1 MSRSHGNSGST
12 LVACRGQTP
21 WVRLWLS
28 PEFSSC
34 PKLRCKF
41 KCLIRGVL
49 CSLLRAQRRS
59 AIVALG
65 ALCSSA
71 LWLGTASPAYANTLI
86 TNARIIDGTG
96 TPALTGSVR
105 LRGNRITAVGEL
117 TPNDSDTVIDAG
129 GLVLAPGFID
139 THSHSDRLIL
149 SERNALAKITQG
161 ITTAVVGQDGDAPY
175 PLADFFAA
183 LEATPAKINIAAYA
197 GHNTL
202 RNEVMGADFRRP
214 ASDEEIQ
221 AMSTLL
227 KQELA
232 AGAVGLSTGL
242 EYEPG
247 IHSETRE
254 VVQLAQLTADAGGR
268 YISHVRSEDRWFD
281 EALEEIIEI
290 GRETGM
296 PVQISHLKLAM
307 ASLWGRADDIIAR
320 LNAARE
326 EGIDLTA
333 DIYPYTYWQS
343 QMMVLLPERDPL
355 DLDAIDFVMAE
366 LAPPDGIIF
375 THFPAE
381 PDYVGMT
388 LTEVAAARKQSS
400 AEAFSALA
408 QMSIAHEEA
417 TGEMGDM
424 MIGTSMRD
432 DDIAAFIAWPHS
444 NICTDGSLRDRHP
457 RGAGSFPR
465 VLGRYVREQG
475 VLSLESAIHRMT
487 GLSAQHM
494 GFAERGV
501 IAPGMIADLV
511 LFNPDTVKD
520 RATTS
525 EPFASSEGIH
535 SVWVAGE
542 RVLHEGEVSKTFPGR
557 VIRRASAR

>member
-1 MSRSHGNSGST
+1 MRGSHSNPCCT
-12 LVACRGQTP
+12 LFACDEHTP
-21 WVRLWLS
+21 WVWLPHS
-28 PEFSSC
+28 VTFSSGH
-34 PKLRCKF
+34 KLKRKF
-41 KCLIRGVL
+41 KLLIGAKCR
-49 CSLLRAQRRS
+49 SLLKAERHIAT
-59 AIVALG
+59 VAFG
-65 ALCSSA
+65 ALC
-71 LWLGTASPAYANTLI
+71 LTASPALLADTLI
-86 TNARIIDGTG
+86 INARIIDGTG
-96 TPALTGSVR
+96 SGAVVGSVR
-105 LRGNRITAVGEL
+105 LRDDRITAVGEL
-117 TPNDSDTVIDAG
+117 TSNESDDVIDAG

-149 SERNALAKITQG
+149 TERDALAKIAQG

-175 PLADFFAA
+175 PLSDFFGA
-183 LEATPAKINIAAYA
+183 LEATPPKVNIAAYA

-202 RNEVMGADFRRP
+202 RDEVMGADFRR
-214 ASDEEIQ
+214 AANDDEIK
-221 AMSTLL
+221 AMSALL
-227 KQELA
+227 EGELA
-232 AGAVGLSTGL
+232 AGALGLSTGL

-268 YISHVRSEDRWFD
+268 YISHIRSEDRWFD
-281 EALEEIIEI
+281 DALEEIIQI
-290 GRETGM
+290 GRATGM

-307 ASLWGRADDIIAR
+307 ASQWGRAPWVIER
-320 LNAARE
+320 LNAARQ

-343 QMMVLLPERDPL
+343 HMMVLLPERDPL

-388 LTEVAAARKQSS
+388 LTEVAAARDQRP

-408 QMSIAHEEA
+408 QMSIAHEDA

-432 DDIAAFIAWPHS
+432 DDIAAFIAWPHT

-465 VLGRYVREQG
+465 VLARYVREQG
-475 VLSLESAIHRMT
+475 VLSLESAIHHMT

-494 GFAERGV
+494 GFVERGV
-501 IAPGMIADLV
+501 IAPGMMADLV
-511 LFNPDTVKD
+511 LFNPNTVRD

-525 EPFASSEGIH
+525 EPFAPSKGIH

-542 RVLHEGEVSKTFPGR
+542 QVLHEGEVRKAFPGR
-557 VIRRASAR
+557 VIRRANAQ

>member
-1 MSRSHGNSGST
+1 MRGSHSNPCCT
-12 LVACRGQTP
+12 LFACDEHTP
-21 WVRLWLS
+21 WVRLPHS
-28 PEFSSC
+28 VTFSSGH
-34 PKLRCKF
+34 KLKRKF
-41 KCLIRGVL
+41 KLLIGAICR
-49 CSLLRAQRRS
+49 SLLKAERQTAT
-59 AIVALG
+59 VAFG
-65 ALCSSA
+65 ALC
-71 LWLGTASPAYANTLI
+71 LTASPALLADTLI
-86 TNARIIDGTG
+86 INARIIDGTG
-96 TPALTGSVR
+96 SGAVVGSVR
-105 LRGNRITAVGEL
+105 LRDDRITAVGEL
-117 TPNDSDTVIDAG
+117 TSNESDDVIDAG

-149 SERNALAKITQG
+149 TERDALANITQG

-175 PLADFFAA
+175 PLADFFGK
-183 LEATPAKINIAAYA
+183 LEATPPKVNIAAYA

-202 RNEVMGADFRRP
+202 RDEVMGADFRR
-214 ASDEEIQ
+214 AANDDEIK
-221 AMSTLL
+221 AMSALL
-227 KQELA
+227 EGELA
-232 AGAVGLSTGL
+232 AGALGLSTGL

-268 YISHVRSEDRWFD
+268 YISHIRSEDRWFD
-281 EALEEIIEI
+281 DALEEIIQI
-290 GRETGM
+290 GRATGM

-307 ASLWGRADDIIAR
+307 ASQWGRAPWVIER
-320 LNAARE
+320 LNAARQ

-343 QMMVLLPERDPL
+343 HMMVLLPERDPL

-375 THFPAE
+375 THFPAK

-388 LTEVAAARKQSS
+388 LTEVAAAREQRP

-408 QMSIAHEEA
+408 QMSIAHEDA

-432 DDIAAFIAWPHS
+432 DDIAAFIAWPHT

-457 RGAGSFPR
+457 RGAGSFSR
-465 VLGRYVREQG
+465 VLARYVREQG

-494 GFAERGV
+494 GFTERGV
-501 IAPGMIADLV
+501 IAPGMMADLV
-511 LFNPDTVKD
+511 LFNPNTVRD

-525 EPFASSEGIH
+525 EPFAPSEGIH

-542 RVLHEGEVSKTFPGR
+542 RVLHEGEVSKTFPGL
-557 VIRRASAR
+557 VIRRANAQ

>member
-1 MSRSHGNSGST
+1 MRGSHSNPCCT
-12 LVACRGQTP
+12 LFACDEHTP
-21 WVRLWLS
+21 WVRLPHS
-28 PEFSSC
+28 VTFSSGH
-34 PKLRCKF
+34 KLKRKF
-41 KCLIRGVL
+41 KLLIGAICR
-49 CSLLRAQRRS
+49 SLLKAERHTAT
-59 AIVALG
+59 VAFG
-65 ALCSSA
+65 ALC
-71 LWLGTASPAYANTLI
+71 LTASPALLADTLI
-86 TNARIIDGTG
+86 INARIIDGTG
-96 TPALTGSVR
+96 SGAVVGSVR
-105 LRGNRITAVGEL
+105 LRDDRITAVGEL
-117 TPNDSDTVIDAG
+117 TSNESDDVIDAG

-149 SERNALAKITQG
+149 TERDALAKIAQG

-175 PLADFFAA
+175 PLADFFGA
-183 LEATPAKINIAAYA
+183 LEATPPKVNIAAYA

-202 RNEVMGADFRRP
+202 RDEVMGADFRR
-214 ASDEEIQ
+214 AANNDEIK
-221 AMSTLL
+221 AMSALL
-227 KQELA
+227 EGELA
-232 AGAVGLSTGL
+232 AGALGLSTGL

-268 YISHVRSEDRWFD
+268 YISHIRSEDRWFD
-281 EALEEIIEI
+281 DALEEIIQI
-290 GRETGM
+290 GRATGM

-307 ASLWGRADDIIAR
+307 ASQWGRAPWVIER
-320 LNAARE
+320 LNAARQ

-343 QMMVLLPERDPL
+343 HMMVLLPERDPL

-388 LTEVAAARKQSS
+388 LTEVAAAREQRP

-408 QMSIAHEEA
+408 QMSIAHEDA

-465 VLGRYVREQG
+465 VLARYVREQG

-494 GFAERGV
+494 GFVERGI
-501 IAPGMIADLV
+501 IAPGMMADLV
-511 LFNPDTVKD
+511 LFNPNTVRD

-525 EPFASSEGIH
+525 EPFAPSKGIH

-557 VIRRASAR
+557 VIRRANAQ

>member
-1 MSRSHGNSGST
+1 MAKLTCELRCNPKLKIKVVLEALFCSLSR
-12 LVACRGQTP
+12 
-21 WVRLWLS
+21 VRRCSAIFALITLWLS
-28 PEFSSC
+28 
-34 PKLRCKF
+34 
-41 KCLIRGVL
+41 
-49 CSLLRAQRRS
+49 
-59 AIVALG
+59 
-65 ALCSSA
+65 A
-71 LWLGTASPAYANTLI
+71 LWFSTASPAYADTLI
-86 TNARIIDGTG
+86 TNARVIDGTG
-96 TPALTGSVR
+96 APALTGSLR
-105 LRGNRITAVGEL
+105 LSGNRITAVGEL
-117 TPNDSDTVIDAG
+117 TPHDSDTVIDAG

-149 SERNALAKITQG
+149 AERDALAKITQG

-183 LEATPAKINIAAYA
+183 LEAAPAKINIAAYA

-202 RNEVMGADFRRP
+202 RDEVMGADFKRP
-214 ASDEEIQ
+214 ASDEEVQ
-221 AMSTLL
+221 AMSALL
-227 KQELA
+227 QQELA

-254 VVQLAQLTADAGGR
+254 VVRLAQLTADAGGR

-307 ASLWGRADDIIAR
+307 ASLWGRADEIIAR

-343 QMMVLLPERDPL
+343 HMMVLLPERDPL

-388 LTEVAAARKQSS
+388 LTEAAAARKQSP

-511 LFNPDTVKD
+511 LFNPDTVRD

-525 EPFASSEGIH
+525 EPFAPSEGIH

-557 VIRRASAR
+557 VIRRASAQ

>member
-1 MSRSHGNSGST
+1 MRGSHSNPCCT
-12 LVACRGQTP
+12 LFACDEHTP
-21 WVRLWLS
+21 WVRLPHS
-28 PEFSSC
+28 VTFSSGH
-34 PKLRCKF
+34 KLKRKF
-41 KCLIRGVL
+41 KLLIGAICR
-49 CSLLRAQRRS
+49 SLLKAERHTAT
-59 AIVALG
+59 VAFG
-65 ALCSSA
+65 ALC
-71 LWLGTASPAYANTLI
+71 LTASPALLADTLI
-86 TNARIIDGTG
+86 INARIIDGTG
-96 TPALTGSVR
+96 SGAVVGSVR
-105 LRGNRITAVGEL
+105 LRDDRITAVGEL
-117 TPNDSDTVIDAG
+117 TSNESDDVIDAG

-149 SERNALAKITQG
+149 TERDALAKIAQG

-175 PLADFFAA
+175 PLADFFGT
-183 LEATPAKINIAAYA
+183 LEATPPKVNIAAYA

-202 RNEVMGADFRRP
+202 RDEVMGADFRR
-214 ASDEEIQ
+214 AANDDEIK
-221 AMSTLL
+221 AMSALL
-227 KQELA
+227 EGELA
-232 AGAVGLSTGL
+232 AGALGLSTGL

-268 YISHVRSEDRWFD
+268 YISHIRSEDRWFD
-281 EALEEIIEI
+281 DALEEIIQI
-290 GRETGM
+290 GRATGM

-307 ASLWGRADDIIAR
+307 ASQWGRAPWVIER
-320 LNAARE
+320 LNAARQ

-343 QMMVLLPERDPL
+343 HMMVLLPERDPL

-375 THFPAE
+375 THFPAK

-388 LTEVAAARKQSS
+388 LTEVAAAREQRP

-408 QMSIAHEEA
+408 QMSIAHEDA

-432 DDIAAFIAWPHS
+432 DDIAAFIAWPHT

-465 VLGRYVREQG
+465 VLARYVREQG
-475 VLSLESAIHRMT
+475 VLSLESAIHHMT

-494 GFAERGV
+494 GFVERGV
-501 IAPGMIADLV
+501 IAPGMMADLV
-511 LFNPDTVKD
+511 LFNPNTVRD

-525 EPFASSEGIH
+525 EPFASSKGIH

-557 VIRRASAR
+557 VIRRANAQ

>member
-1 MSRSHGNSGST
+1 MRGSHSNPCCT
-12 LVACRGQTP
+12 LFACDEHTP
-21 WVRLWLS
+21 WVRLPHS
-28 PEFSSC
+28 VTFSSGH
-34 PKLRCKF
+34 KLKRKF
-41 KCLIRGVL
+41 KLLIGAICR
-49 CSLLRAQRRS
+49 SLLKAERHTAT
-59 AIVALG
+59 VAFG
-65 ALCSSA
+65 ALC
-71 LWLGTASPAYANTLI
+71 LTASPALLADTLI
-86 TNARIIDGTG
+86 INARIIDGTG
-96 TPALTGSVR
+96 SGAVVGSVR
-105 LRGNRITAVGEL
+105 LKDDRITAVGEL
-117 TPNDSDTVIDAG
+117 TSNESDDVIDAG

-149 SERNALAKITQG
+149 TERDALAKIAQG

-175 PLADFFAA
+175 PLADFFGA
-183 LEATPAKINIAAYA
+183 LEATPPKVNIAAYA

-202 RNEVMGADFRRP
+202 RDEVMGADFRR
-214 ASDEEIQ
+214 AANDDEIK
-221 AMSTLL
+221 AMSALL
-227 KQELA
+227 EGELA
-232 AGAVGLSTGL
+232 AGALGLSTGL

-268 YISHVRSEDRWFD
+268 YISHIRSEDRWFD
-281 EALEEIIEI
+281 DALEEIIQI
-290 GRETGM
+290 GRATGM

-307 ASLWGRADDIIAR
+307 ASQWGRAPWVIER
-320 LNAARE
+320 LNAARQ

-343 QMMVLLPERDPL
+343 HMMVLLPERDPL

-388 LTEVAAARKQSS
+388 LTEVAAAREQRP

-408 QMSIAHEEA
+408 QMSIAHEDA

-432 DDIAAFIAWPHS
+432 DDIAAFIAWPHT

-465 VLGRYVREQG
+465 VLARYVREQG
-475 VLSLESAIHRMT
+475 VLSLESAIHHMT

-494 GFAERGV
+494 GFVERGV
-501 IAPGMIADLV
+501 IAPGMMADLV
-511 LFNPDTVKD
+511 LFNPNTVRD

-525 EPFASSEGIH
+525 EPFASSKGIH

-557 VIRRASAR
+557 VIRRANAQQ

>member
-1 MSRSHGNSGST
+1 MFAARGGQMSS
-12 LVACRGQTP
+12 
-21 WVRLWLS
+21 VRLRPS
-28 PEFSSC
+28 PGFGSC
-34 PKLRCKF
+34 PKLRLKL
-41 KCLIRGVL
+41 KRLIGAVL
-49 CSLLRAQRRS
+49 CSLFGAVRGS

-65 ALCSSA
+65 ALCLS
-71 LWLGTASPAYANTLI
+71 ASPALLADTLI

-96 TPALTGSVR
+96 SPAVVGSVR
-105 LRGNRITAVGEL
+105 LSGDRITAVGEL
-117 TPNDSDTVIDAG
+117 TPKESDEIIDAG

-149 SERNALAKITQG
+149 TERNALAKITQG
-161 ITTAVVGQDGDAPY
+161 ITTAAVGQDGDAPY

-183 LEATPAKINIAAYA
+183 LEATPAKVNIAAYA

-202 RNEVMGADFRRP
+202 RDKVMGADFKRP
-214 ASDEEIQ
+214 ASDEEIET
-221 AMSTLL
+221 MSALL
-227 KQELA
+227 EQELA
-232 AGAVGLSTGL
+232 AGALGLSTGL

-268 YISHVRSEDRWFD
+268 YISHVRSEDRWFED
-281 EALEEIIEI
+281 ALEEIIEI
-290 GRETGM
+290 GRVTGM

-307 ASLWGRADDIIAR
+307 ASLWGRADDILAR

-333 DIYPYTYWQS
+333 DLYPYTYWQS
-343 QMMVLLPERDPL
+343 NMMVLLPERDPL

-381 PDYVGMT
+381 TSYVGMT
-388 LTEVAAARKQSS
+388 LTEIAEAREQRPS
-400 AEAFSALA
+400 EAFSALA
-408 QMSIAHEEA
+408 QLSIGHEAA
-417 TGEMGDM
+417 TGETGDM

-432 DDIAAFIAWPHS
+432 DDIATFLAWPHT
-444 NICTDGSLRDRHP
+444 NLCTDGSLRDRHP

-475 VLSLESAIHRMT
+475 VLTLEAAIHRMT
-487 GLSAQHM
+487 GLAAQHM

-501 IAPGMIADLV
+501 IASGMMADLV
-511 LFNPDTVKD
+511 LFNPDTVMD

-525 EPFASSEGIH
+525 EPFAPSEGIH

-542 RVLHEGEVSKTFPGR
+542 RVLHEGKVSEAFPGR
-557 VIRRASAR
+557 VIRRASAEP

>member
-1 MSRSHGNSGST
+1 VRGSHSNPCCT
-12 LVACRGQTP
+12 LFACDEHTP
-21 WVRLWLS
+21 WVRLPHS
-28 PEFSSC
+28 VTFSSGH
-34 PKLRCKF
+34 KLKRKF
-41 KCLIRGVL
+41 KLLIGAICR
-49 CSLLRAQRRS
+49 SLLKAERHTAT
-59 AIVALG
+59 VAFG
-65 ALCSSA
+65 ALC
-71 LWLGTASPAYANTLI
+71 LTASPALLADTLI
-86 TNARIIDGTG
+86 INARIIDGTG
-96 TPALTGSVR
+96 SGAVVGSVR
-105 LRGNRITAVGEL
+105 LRDDRITAVGEL
-117 TPNDSDTVIDAG
+117 TSNESDDVIDAG

-149 SERNALAKITQG
+149 TERDALAKIAQG

-175 PLADFFAA
+175 PLADFFGT
-183 LEATPAKINIAAYA
+183 LEATPPKVNIAAYA

-202 RNEVMGADFRRP
+202 RDEVMGADFRR
-214 ASDEEIQ
+214 AANDDEIK
-221 AMSTLL
+221 AMSALL
-227 KQELA
+227 EGELA
-232 AGAVGLSTGL
+232 AGALGLSTGL

-268 YISHVRSEDRWFD
+268 YISHIRSEDRWFD
-281 EALEEIIEI
+281 DALEEIIQI
-290 GRETGM
+290 GRATGM

-307 ASLWGRADDIIAR
+307 ASQWGRAPWVIER
-320 LNAARE
+320 LNAARQ

-343 QMMVLLPERDPL
+343 HMMVLLPERDPL

-375 THFPAE
+375 THFPAK

-388 LTEVAAARKQSS
+388 LTEVAAAREQRP

-408 QMSIAHEEA
+408 QMSIAHEDA

-432 DDIAAFIAWPHS
+432 DDIAAFIAWPHT

-465 VLGRYVREQG
+465 VLARYVREQG
-475 VLSLESAIHRMT
+475 VLSLESAIHHMT

-494 GFAERGV
+494 GFVERGV
-501 IAPGMIADLV
+501 IAPGMMADLV
-511 LFNPDTVKD
+511 LFNPNTVRD

-525 EPFASSEGIH
+525 EPFASSKGIH

-557 VIRRASAR
+557 VIRRANAQ

>member
-1 MSRSHGNSGST
+1 M
-12 LVACRGQTP
+12 V
-21 WVRLWLS
+21 VMWLTTAS
-28 PEFSSC
+28 
-34 PKLRCKF
+34 
-41 KCLIRGVL
+41 
-49 CSLLRAQRRS
+49 
-59 AIVALG
+59 G
-65 ALCSSA
+65 ALA
-71 LWLGTASPAYANTLI
+71 DTLI

-96 TPALTGSVR
+96 SAATLGSVR
-105 LRGNRITAVGEL
+105 LSGDRIAALGDL
-117 TPNDSDTVIDAG
+117 SAGDADHIIDAN

-149 SERNALAKITQG
+149 AERDALAKVTQG
-161 ITTAVVGQDGDAPY
+161 ITTAVVGQDGDSPY
-175 PLADFFAA
+175 PLANFYAA
-183 LEATPAKINIAAYA
+183 LEAAPVKINVAAYA

-202 RNEVMGADFRRP
+202 RDEVMGADFKRP
-214 ASDEEIQ
+214 ASNEEMK
-221 AMSTLL
+221 AMSALL
-227 KQELA
+227 EQELA

-247 IHSETRE
+247 IHSDIGE
-254 VVQLAQLTADAGGR
+254 VVQLAQLTADRGGR
-268 YISHVRSEDRWFD
+268 YISHIRSEDRWFD
-281 EALEEIIEI
+281 DALEEIIEI
-290 GRETGM
+290 GRLTGM

-307 ASLWGRADDIIAR
+307 ASQWGRAPRIIQR

-326 EGIDLTA
+326 GGVDLTA

-343 QMMVLLPERDPL
+343 HMMVLLPERDPT
-355 DLDAIDFVMAE
+355 DLAAIDFVMAE

-388 LTEVAAARKQSS
+388 LTEIAAVRKQRP

-408 QMSIAHEEA
+408 QMSIEYEA
-417 TGEMGDM
+417 TTGE

-432 DDIAAFIAWPHS
+432 DDVAAFIAWPHT

-465 VLGRYVREQG
+465 VLARYVREQG

-487 GLSAQHM
+487 ALPAQHM
-494 GFAERGV
+494 GFGERGV

-511 LFNPDTVKD
+511 LFNPDTVTD

-525 EPFASSEGIH
+525 EPFAPSEGIH

-542 RVLHEGEVSKTFPGR
+542 RVLHEGAVSEAFPGR
-557 VIRRASAR
+557 VIRRASAQP